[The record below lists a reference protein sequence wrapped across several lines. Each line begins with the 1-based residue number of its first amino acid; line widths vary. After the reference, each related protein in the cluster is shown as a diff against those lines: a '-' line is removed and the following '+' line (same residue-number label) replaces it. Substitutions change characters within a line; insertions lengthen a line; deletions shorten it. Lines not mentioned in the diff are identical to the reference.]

1 MYLRVQNEGILDM
14 SSKSGKGKNKSRDPS
29 WRLRHALG
37 HKVEDDPKHYI
48 RKQKHR
54 KQTDEKY

>member
-1 MYLRVQNEGILDM
+1 M
-14 SSKSGKGKNKSRDPS
+14 SPKPGKGKNKSRDPS

-54 KQTDEKY
+54 KQTEEKD